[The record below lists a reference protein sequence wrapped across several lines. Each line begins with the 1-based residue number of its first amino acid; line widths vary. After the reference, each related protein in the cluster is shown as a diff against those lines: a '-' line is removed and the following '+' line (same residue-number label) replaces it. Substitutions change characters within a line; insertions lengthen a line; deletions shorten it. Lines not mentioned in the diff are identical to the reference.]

1 MYENVKEI
9 EKKFEMKEFPL
20 NVIVEVGNH
29 CNLNCTTCINDK
41 LTRKKGFMDIFLY
54 KKIIDEIA
62 DNNVYCRVWLD
73 FYGEPLLVKYKL
85 YYMIDYAKKKGLKNI
100 NINTNGTLINKE
112 MAEMLL
118 DSGIDFISI
127 DVDGFSKEVYEKI
140 RIGAD
145 RDVLYNNIEYLLK
158 RKAERGLKTPII
170 EVKAMEMDENRDEL
184 DKIVEYW
191 RARGAWTT
199 VRRLISWGGQHEGIT
214 HEKTDERYACGH
226 AVGVCA
232 ITWDGDVVT
241 CAMDADGR
249 TVYGNIN
256 NQSIRKVWKER
267 NEKMVCKHLE
277 HKWDELPEVCKH
289 CTDWTI
295 VGEQRFDENGNAAKR
310 NYDDK
315 AMMQNSNN

>member
-1 MYENVKEI
+1 MGMYENVKEI

-118 DSGIDFISI
+118 DSGIDLISI
-127 DVDGFSKEVYEKI
+127 DVDGFAKEMY
-140 RIGAD
+140 
-145 RDVLYNNIEYLLK
+145 
-158 RKAERGLKTPII
+158 
-170 EVKAMEMDENRDEL
+170 ENRHEL

-191 RARGAWTT
+191 TARVAWTT

-256 NQSIRKVWKER
+256 NQSIRQVWKER